1 MKIVITGGPGGGK
14 TTALELFQRELIEKV
29 CIVPESASAIFES
42 GIKRDNRFEILKV
55 IQKTIYYYQKNVE
68 EIYESQNPGNLF
80 LCDRGT
86 LDGLAYWPDS
96 RDSFFKCMKSNFE
109 NELSRYDAVI
119 HFETAAI
126 KGQDITTNNP
136 FRNESNE
143 AAIELDNK
151 LKQIWQIHPNFHI
164 VESKGSFIDKIIHGV
179 ETIRKVLNNQSKRA

>member
-14 TTALELFQRELIEKV
+14 TTALELFRRELLGKV
-29 CIVPESASAIFES
+29 WIIQESASAIFSS
-42 GIKRDNRFEILKV
+42 GISRDDNEDILKA

-68 EIYESQNPGNLF
+68 EIHTLQHPNKIL

-86 LDGLAYWPDS
+86 LDGLAYWPNS
-96 RDSFFKCMKSNFE
+96 REGFFECINSSFEK
-109 NELSRYDAVI
+109 ELHSYDAVI
-119 HFETAAI
+119 HFETAAV

-151 LKQIWQIHPNFHI
+151 LKEIWKAHPNFHV
-164 VESKGSFIDKIIHGV
+164 VESKGSFIDKIINGV
-179 ETIRKVLNNQSKRA
+179 KTIQAVIDQ

>member
-14 TTALELFQRELIEKV
+14 TSALELFRRELLGKV
-29 CIVPESASAIFES
+29 WIIPESASAIFSS
-42 GIKRDNRFEILKV
+42 GIERDDNIDILKA

-68 EIYESQNPGNLF
+68 EIQELQHPEKIL

-96 RDSFFKCMKSNFE
+96 DKSFFNCIKSDFE
-109 NELSRYDAVI
+109 QELSRYDAVI
-119 HFETAAI
+119 HFETAAV

-136 FRNESNE
+136 YRNESNE

-151 LKQIWQIHPNFHI
+151 LKDIWKVHPNYHV
-164 VESKGSFIDKIIHGV
+164 VESKGSFVDKIINGV
-179 ETIRKVLNNQSKRA
+179 KTIRMVVDNN